1 MGNFLQTVTAGNITS
16 KLKYNEI
23 GSNTELGI
31 VYKSNGDNYQIVSVD
46 SDIKYTIV
54 GDTVKQIVERTNYS
68 EEEIMDLLFIVYN
81 AYDNYKLYLEAQ
93 EKVIEEK
100 KYLKKLQENMVD
112 TISRLITKYNYQD
125 VYGYLTEM
133 SDFDLI
139 KLFNGQPAS
148 QEYSKLEE
156 DLSSDINKS
165 YNGEPEELVSR
176 YFN

>member
-1 MGNFLQTVTAGNITS
+1 MGNFLQTITAGIITS

>member
-176 YFN
+176 YFI